1 MQTEETGGDAD
12 VSLDPQTE
20 LRRPAE
26 PGGDEPQEK
35 RTRVEPKST
44 PKRAGESQS
53 PPSSPS
59 RRQRVAS
66 HRGEGSVPA
75 DDHEA
80 SMQGLLCELRE
91 EYFESVLEVGQ
102 EQPVCEATDH
112 FDESEFNE
120 YTLAWDDVTGKNL
133 EPEKVQEARA
143 EEIAICNRYK
153 VWEFV
158 PREAWM
164 KPITTRWVDINK
176 GDEEDPNY
184 RSRLVARELNKGKT
198 MWTTFFAA
206 MPPLSALKAL
216 MVIAMA
222 NSWIDCKG
230 KFIQPAYV
238 QLILI
243 VDVKRAHFRSPAT
256 RELHVILPEEAGC
269 PEGYIARL
277 LQSMYGTT
285 DAAQNW
291 EFEYTRVYVE
301 VLLSLI
307 HI

>member
-1 MQTEETGGDAD
+1 
-12 VSLDPQTE
+12 
-20 LRRPAE
+20 
-26 PGGDEPQEK
+26 
-35 RTRVEPKST
+35 
-44 PKRAGESQS
+44 
-53 PPSSPS
+53 
-59 RRQRVAS
+59 
-66 HRGEGSVPA
+66 
-75 DDHEA
+75 
-80 SMQGLLCELRE
+80 
-91 EYFESVLEVGQ
+91 
-102 EQPVCEATDH
+102 
-112 FDESEFNE
+112 
-120 YTLAWDDVTGKNL
+120 
-133 EPEKVQEARA
+133 
-143 EEIAICNRYK
+143 
-153 VWEFV
+153 
-158 PREAWM
+158 M

-222 NSWIDCKG
+222 NSWIDCNG

-256 RELHVILPEEAGC
+256 RELHVVLPEEAGC
-269 PEGYIARL
+269 PEGYVAKL

-301 VLLSLI
+301 VLGFVQGKSNPCVFYHPKKKIRSEVHGDDFINVGSRESLD
-307 HI
+307 